1 MRKRDDKN
9 IECILKLEKVLTKSK
24 VCTILVFPEYGL
36 VEIPTRV
43 ICSLFV
49 HKSWGGGR
57 GCLLGC
63 VEWFPLLH
71 TGESAALS
79 AITTL
84 S

>member
-36 VEIPTRV
+36 VEILTRV

-49 HKSWGGGR
+49 HKSLGGIRR
-57 GCLLGC
+57 GEGMSSGMCG
-63 VEWFPLLH
+63 VVSTPTH
-71 TGESAALS
+71 R
-79 AITTL
+79 
-84 S
+84 